1 MDKRTETL
9 NTIRQN
15 RFTNNVAKNMAKDVK
30 KYLRDEIKLAKS
42 KWTKCIVEKFIVWL
56 ILQKKRGNQ

>member
-1 MDKRTETL
+1 MRTKVL
-9 NTIRQN
+9 NIIRQHV
-15 RFTNNVAKNMAKDVK
+15 FPNNVAKNMAKDVK

-42 KWTKCIVEKFIVWL
+42 KWTKCIAEKFIVWL